1 MDPSRDPSPFASLS
15 FHKTDTIRLLQFPEE
30 VYVNLQPTILAS
42 WPLGIESDGPFGTT
56 NGSYQFKLKGKPFGW
71 LMNHESVAGAR
82 LVRDILAFI
91 YHSNWEMVMP
101 LACAERLSS
110 KDLLIFRPRPPEAAP
125 LPQMD
130 WLALAPAKSDRLYVI
145 GDSQP
150 VFQTSQGMLTES
162 TPNHVVWLT
171 MSLTRLLRESDVLQ
185 SAETKYN
192 WVEYKLKGRPW
203 SKGGEDGVKTRV
215 LLLRILHVLDQCG
228 WTAHTTVQHRTGNDD
243 RRMLDTIFF
252 RRPKGL
258 PSETPPLSPPI
269 QPPVS
274 ELPPYSGPK

>member
-1 MDPSRDPSPFASLS
+1 MPFASLS

-30 VYVNLQPTILAS
+30 IYLNLQHAILAS

-56 NGSYQFKLKGKPFGW
+56 DGSYQFKLKGKPFGW
-71 LMNHESVAGAR
+71 LMNRESVGGAR

-91 YHSNWEMVMP
+91 YHSNWETVMP
-101 LACAERLSS
+101 LAYAERLSS

-125 LPQMD
+125 LLQME

-150 VFQTSQGMLTES
+150 VFQAPRGMLAET
-162 TPNHVVWLT
+162 NHVAWVT
-171 MSLTRLLRESDVLQ
+171 ISLTQLLRESGVLQ

-203 SKGGEDGVKTRV
+203 SRGGEGGVKTRA

-228 WTAHTTVQHRTGNDD
+228 WTAHTTIQHRTGNDD

-258 PSETPPLSPPI
+258 PSTTPPRSPPI
-269 QPPVS
+269 QPLAS
-274 ELPPYSGPK
+274 GLPPYTRPK